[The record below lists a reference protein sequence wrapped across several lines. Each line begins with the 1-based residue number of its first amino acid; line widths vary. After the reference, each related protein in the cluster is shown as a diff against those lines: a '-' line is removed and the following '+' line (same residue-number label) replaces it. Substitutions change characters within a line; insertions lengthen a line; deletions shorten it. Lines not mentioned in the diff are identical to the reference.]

1 MIGGDFHFGEE
12 LICTDRIAQD
22 FPKLLGKAN
31 FILTDTGRSAL
42 GLALSEIKEEYSMQT
57 AWLPVFICQSVINTF
72 LYYGFKINYYG
83 MGNNLNNP
91 KGLPDRI
98 GNSVIFI
105 IHYFGFENKPLINYV
120 ERQKTL
126 NDNFI
131 VIDDLVQACLSGRFG
146 QMGDYSIHSLRKFL
160 LVPDGGILVSRKRI
174 SYKYEEPNDEF
185 ISKKIFSKLLKQ
197 FTDFDEVYLGL
208 EKESE
213 EIIDNKIIPRKMS
226 TFTKLLLQRIDILD
240 IQKKRIK
247 NWNTFNK
254 KLEDLKISGIKRIF
268 NELNDG
274 EVPLGFPIM
283 VNNKRNE
290 FRKYLS
296 DNRIYC
302 PVHWDLKNEATNK
315 FKEDRQLSKRILT
328 IPIDQRVNRAGIDKI
343 ISTISRFTF

>member
-1 MIGGDFHFGEE
+1 
-12 LICTDRIAQD
+12 
-22 FPKLLGKAN
+22 
-31 FILTDTGRSAL
+31 
-42 GLALSEIKEEYSMQT
+42 IKEEYSMQT

-213 EIIDNKIIPRKMS
+213 EIIDNKII
-226 TFTKLLLQRIDILD
+226 
-240 IQKKRIK
+240 
-247 NWNTFNK
+247 
-254 KLEDLKISGIKRIF
+254 
-268 NELNDG
+268 
-274 EVPLGFPIM
+274 
-283 VNNKRNE
+283 
-290 FRKYLS
+290 
-296 DNRIYC
+296 
-302 PVHWDLKNEATNK
+302 
-315 FKEDRQLSKRILT
+315 
-328 IPIDQRVNRAGIDKI
+328 
-343 ISTISRFTF
+343 